1 MCSCRYPWDLLN
13 PPVEDKEKKPD
24 DLGDRLHSLNHK
36 YFNQFWLLV
45 NGSPWLGPA
54 YSLDGEKL
62 VNPAIFWQFLE
73 K

>member
-1 MCSCRYPWDLLN
+1 MCSWGYHWDLLN

-24 DLGDRLHSLNHK
+24 DLGDRLHRLNHK
-36 YFNQFWLLV
+36 YFNQFWLLG

-54 YSLDGEKL
+54 YNLDGEKL